1 MAARRSGRRALA
13 GADHIGM
20 EVLLRLRQ
28 VRQKKAEV
36 HAESPRV
43 SHSRGRNGEESQQ
56 TQLRGANSARYSGF
70 KSARFPQGTKKG
82 SGITDNCHCRTS
94 ELLIVTAARGG
105 PNRLEPCATQV
116 AIHASRCIDCRC
128 AQRTDR
134 AASEVRSRRDI
145 GLVRRAKQTRGSA
158 GSTLIRVH
166 EDYCWTRTI
175 CLAGKTAAE
184 RKGARTSCRSG
195 SETIRR
201 STTATVQGVS
211 PFC

>member
-1 MAARRSGRRALA
+1 MLNLLAPRIRVDAMAR
-13 GADHIGM
+13 
-20 EVLLRLRQ
+20 
-28 VRQKKAEV
+28 KACRPGCA
-36 HAESPRV
+36 H
-43 SHSRGRNGEESQQ
+43 
-56 TQLRGANSARYSGF
+56 ANSTCDSGF

-94 ELLIVTAARGG
+94 ELLIVTAAR
-105 PNRLEPCATQV
+105 A
-116 AIHASRCIDCRC
+116 ASRFGLSHARRKWRPTHRGAPHRRPMRATNGPCRE
-128 AQRTDR
+128 RG
-134 AASEVRSRRDI
+134 RSRRDI
-145 GLVRRAKQTRGSA
+145 GLALREKQTRGGA

-166 EDYCWTRTI
+166 EEYCWTRTI